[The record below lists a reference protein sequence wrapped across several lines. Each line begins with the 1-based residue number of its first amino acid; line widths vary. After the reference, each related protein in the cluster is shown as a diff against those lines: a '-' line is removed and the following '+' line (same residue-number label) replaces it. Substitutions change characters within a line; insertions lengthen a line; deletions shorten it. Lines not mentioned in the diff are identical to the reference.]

1 MLEGKRL
8 EAGAIGTLYLLLQ
21 GQRRET
27 RCEHWGTVSQQT
39 LRCRY
44 KSPKAHARNGQ
55 NTGGGCPRDLGFF
68 MLLLAVHGV
77 AKSQTGLSH

>member
-1 MLEGKRL
+1 MLVKRKNKGRRLEGKGL
-8 EAGAIGTLYLLLQ
+8 EAGAVGTSHLFQ

-44 KSPKAHARNGQ
+44 KLPKAHAGNGQ
-55 NTGGGCPRDLGFF
+55 NTWRFGLFYVTKIAKAKFGFI
-68 MLLLAVHGV
+68 
-77 AKSQTGLSH
+77 